1 MVASKIAT
9 ATFLLKE
16 NGESDL
22 TKLNLM
28 LFLNL
33 DLYSQLA
40 FVAKCSEGSDLHEL
54 PHPVQNKM
62 HVEDLQLIIVTSIYL
77 MLLAIIIHNKVDDI
91 FLWKHSK
98 ICSINASALEAP
110 HVTSYE
116 ERSTRSSRGS
126 KPKRFQGIK
135 CYHYYVLDNF

>member
-1 MVASKIAT
+1 MHARSTQVAVSDRGSKIAT

-22 TKLNLM
+22 IIKTKLNLM

-40 FVAKCSEGSDLHEL
+40 FVANCSEGSDLHEL

-62 HVEDLQLIIVTSIYL
+62 HVEDLQVIIVTSIYL

-91 FLWKHSK
+91 FL
-98 ICSINASALEAP
+98 
-110 HVTSYE
+110 
-116 ERSTRSSRGS
+116 
-126 KPKRFQGIK
+126 
-135 CYHYYVLDNF
+135 